1 MACGCICLGTNV
13 EGINNIIKDEFNG
26 FLSLGLKKE
35 DLKITIK
42 RAFQY
47 KNKLDIKKNSI
58 HQIKKSNSF
67 DDYLDKEYK
76 VLVN

>member
-35 DLKITIK
+35 DLKTTIK

-47 KNKLDIKKNSI
+47 KNKLDIKNNGI

-67 DDYLDKEYK
+67 DAYLDKEYK